1 MSLKG
6 NIKVLGL
13 ALAAVFAFSALSAV
27 AAQAN
32 APRWTVAG
40 ATIGSAVTKEFH
52 AESTGQVSLIQG
64 GTGLEIRSGGTAK
77 GECTAKGKI
86 VGSGAGE
93 PGKNKEV
100 TLTCK
105 NAKVFVSGVDQS
117 AVCTV
122 HSPTKADG
130 TIETNELE
138 STLVWLEGPASN
150 EPTAPFAAKDGKVGD
165 LFQPEANTATGAFVR
180 IEITG
185 ASCPVLQNVN
195 VTGGAIGTVENVT
208 QDLTEQSLNFPA
220 TAHTKYWTNQTP
232 TRTEDTTGLKV
243 GGAASI
249 FVATF
254 DVVLNPCEL
263 FGVEPG

>member
-6 NIKVLGL
+6 NIKALGL
-13 ALAAVFAFSALSAV
+13 ALAAVFAFSALSAA

-32 APRWTVAG
+32 APRWTVNG
-40 ATIGSAVTKEFH
+40 ATIGSAVSTEFH
-52 AESTGQVSLIQG
+52 AESTGRVSFIQG
-64 GTGLEIRSGGTAK
+64 GTGLEITSGGTAK
-77 GECTAKGKI
+77 GECTFKGKI
-86 VGSGAGE
+86 VGSNTGE

-100 TLTCK
+100 TLHCK
-105 NAKVFVSGVDQS
+105 NMKIYVSGVDQS

-122 HSPTKADG
+122 HSPGAADG
-130 TIETNELE
+130 TIESVELE

-150 EPTAPFAAKDGKVGD
+150 EPVSPFKAKDGKVGD
-165 LFQPEANTATGAFVR
+165 LFQPEANTAGSWFKF
-180 IEITG
+180 EITG
-185 ASCPVLQNVN
+185 AMCPLRQNVN

-208 QDLTEQSLNFPA
+208 QDLTENSLNFPA

-232 TRTEDTTGLKV
+232 TRTEDTTGLKI
-243 GGAASI
+243 GAAAST

>member
-6 NIKVLGL
+6 NIKALSL

-40 ATIGSAVTKEFH
+40 STIGSAVTKEFH

-64 GTGLEIRSGGTAK
+64 GTGLEIKSGGTAK
-77 GECTAKGKI
+77 GECTVKGKI
-86 VGSGAGE
+86 VGSNAGE
-93 PGKNKEV
+93 PGKNKEM

-105 NAKVFVSGVDQS
+105 NLKIFVSGVDQS
-117 AVCTV
+117 AVCTL
-122 HSPTKADG
+122 HSPGKADG
-130 TIETNELE
+130 TVETNDLE
-138 STLVWLEGPASN
+138 STLVWLESSG
-150 EPTAPFAAKDGKVGD
+150 DGKVGD
-165 LFQPEANTATGAFVR
+165 LFQPEANTATGVFGKL
-180 IEITG
+180 EITG
-185 ASCPVLQNVN
+185 ASCPVRQNFN
-195 VTGGAIGTVENVT
+195 ITGGMIATVETVT
-208 QDLTEQSLNFPA
+208 QDVTENSLDFPA

-232 TRTEDTTGLKV
+232 TRTEDTATLKT
-243 GGAASI
+243 GAAAST

>member
-6 NIKVLGL
+6 NIKALSL

-32 APRWTVAG
+32 APRWTVDG
-40 ATIGSAVTKEFH
+40 STIGSAVTREFH
-52 AESTGQVSLIQG
+52 AESTGQVELIQG
-64 GTGLEIRSGGTAK
+64 GTGLEIKSGGTAK

-86 VGSGAGE
+86 VGSEAGA

-100 TLTCK
+100 TLTCI

-117 AVCTV
+117 AICTV
-122 HSPTKADG
+122 HSPSKPDG
-130 TIETNELE
+130 TIETNDLE
-138 STLVWLEGPASN
+138 STLVWLESSGD
-150 EPTAPFAAKDGKVGD
+150 TRFGD
-165 LFQPEANTATGAFVR
+165 LFQPEANTATGTFVKL
-180 IEITG
+180 EITG
-185 ASCPVLQNVN
+185 ASCPVRQNLN

-208 QDLTEQSLNFPA
+208 QDLTENSLNFPA

-232 TRTEDTTGLKV
+232 TRTEDTATLKV
-243 GGAASI
+243 GAAVST

-254 DVVLNPCEL
+254 DVVLKSNDLPCEA